1 MMASFWGL
9 ERWLGVMICC
19 MTRELYQYGVEQCKQ
34 RIGSNEYILQ
44 NVLLLIYRLSCLD
57 TMLC

>member
-9 ERWLGVMICC
+9 ERQLDVMICC
-19 MTRELYQYGVEQCKQ
+19 MTRELYQYDVEQCKQ
-34 RIGSNEYILQ
+34 STGSNEYILQ